1 MINFK
6 ILVLVAICLIP
17 LFITP
22 VFAELTTD
30 KANYSTGETVI
41 ISGVAPSGVVEY
53 TFELIDP
60 DGESMAIGQFEL
72 WEEREYSFHIPV
84 GGQLWTDSGIF
95 TVTITYDNGKK
106 DQTTFGFEMLED
118 STPRSTLPPACVGC
132 EGDAEIAA
140 EMAMLKEVPV
150 SVWTDKTTY
159 DHESTIRVD
168 GAVEDIRT
176 GTLVKITVIS
186 PTNNI
191 VTIDQ
196 LTVDSNGRF
205 SITLSTQGSLWK
217 YDGTYT
223 IRAQYGNQAVGNKA
237 LVELTGGM
245 TPSFVTPVSTLS
257 PEDCGPNQ
265 VFQNNQCLDIDSS
278 SGSYTINIP
287 TGAAD
292 PNAPYFWQ
300 SEKNGSTTG
309 NITILTGDTVKWTNA
324 DTAFHTVTSGSPSN
338 GPDGI
343 FDSDL
348 FSPGGSFSYKFSQ
361 EGIFPYFCMIHPWM
375 VGTVIVEV
383 ESTFSVIQ
391 NVGDDAGDGSTTFDV
406 EYEFNRV
413 IADATVDEKQKS
425 ITFTLVGKPQ
435 NNDNTLTLYLSKD
448 LISNPNVVWADG
460 KSVTDFEVISE
471 GGINVVTIPVTETT
485 EQVTILGGSV
495 VTQPESE
502 PTPEPVEEPEPT
514 PKPKSIP
521 EPTPAPTP
529 APTPTQNDDL
539 SEVIEENK
547 KLREE
552 LERQGEQID
561 AINQEVDLLKQI
573 IQSIQNFFSSIF
585 G

>member
-1 MINFK
+1 MLGNRVYFISIIIAFS
-6 ILVLVAICLIP
+6 
-17 LFITP
+17 LFSTQ
-22 VFAELTTD
+22 VFA
-30 KANYSTGETVI
+30 
-41 ISGVAPSGVVEY
+41 
-53 TFELIDP
+53 
-60 DGESMAIGQFEL
+60 
-72 WEEREYSFHIPV
+72 
-84 GGQLWTDSGIF
+84 QLG
-95 TVTITYDNGKK
+95 
-106 DQTTFGFEMLED
+106 
-118 STPRSTLPPACVGC
+118 
-132 EGDAEIAA
+132 
-140 EMAMLKEVPV
+140 
-150 SVWTDKTTY
+150 
-159 DHESTIRVD
+159 
-168 GAVEDIRT
+168 
-176 GTLVKITVIS
+176 
-186 PTNNI
+186 
-191 VTIDQ
+191 
-196 LTVDSNGRF
+196 
-205 SITLSTQGSLWK
+205 
-217 YDGTYT
+217 
-223 IRAQYGNQAVGNKA
+223 
-237 LVELTGGM
+237 
-245 TPSFVTPVSTLS
+245 

-265 VFQNNQCLDIDSS
+265 IFKNNQCLDIDTLQVVVAWDKPTYKICDTGVVTIQAQEENTDPNLIQIFFAQVTSDSDPVGVEILMIEIGNDSGIFVGELQLCGDLNVSVGDKVYVTHGNVGDAADIVSS
-278 SGSYTINIP
+278 NTQSVDIQAQSVLIGDSFAIQVFFFDASGNFAEHVNYDIIATQKGKTVLSDIGVHDHDGQSQHYPFLENYNDLIEVKVTFNGFGIDKPFTGPIGHVETFLFDPPTPETEPEPEPIPPPGSNTIIIP
-287 TGAAD
+287 TGASD

-300 SEKNGSTTG
+300 NKKDGSTTG
-309 NITILTGDTVKWTNA
+309 NITILRGETITWTNA
-324 DTAFHTVTSGSPSN
+324 DTAFHTITSGSPSN
-338 GPDGI
+338 GPDGK
-343 FDSDL
+343 FDSAM
-348 FSPGGSFSYKFSQ
+348 FAPGESFSYKFSQ
-361 EGIFPYFCMIHPWM
+361 EGIFPYFCMLHPWK

-485 EQVTILGGSV
+485 EQVTILGAILGGSV

-514 PKPKSIP
+514 PKPKPIP

-539 SEVIEENK
+539 SEIIEENK

-561 AINQEVDLLKQI
+561 ELSQEVDWLKQI
-573 IQSIQNFFSSIF
+573 IQSIQGFFRSIF